1 MRRQIRDWLVQ
12 IHRKS
17 RADDANHMRRQISLW
32 CLRPRLA
39 ERRPSNA
46 PGWEGKKESVFSPRG
61 GMLQGEDQYSSEELR
76 EIYGVLYATC
86 AKMSFEILWK

>member
-76 EIYGVLYATC
+76 EIYGVLFATC
-86 AKMSFEILWK
+86 TKMSFEILWK